1 MSDQP
6 AKPLPARQEEM
17 IRLVPL
23 LCAQCKAPVPA
34 RPDEVAWVCETCGRG
49 LLLDT
54 MPKPGLGECGTQPL
68 DIFFSNAVASGAQ
81 GRPFWVARG
90 QVSLT
95 TRDTYKG
102 DEGRAAHEFW
112 SAPRLFFIPAWE
124 ASLED
129 TIQIGVSLLR
139 TPQRMDSGGRVPF
152 LSVVTPPGDVPAL
165 ADFIVI
171 NIEADRK
178 DYLKT
183 VKFDL
188 NLEPPQLW
196 ILP

>member
-6 AKPLPARQEEM
+6 AAPLPARPEEM

-23 LCAQCKAPVPA
+23 LCVQCKAPVPA

-54 MPKPGLGECGTQPL
+54 APKPGLGECGTQPL
-68 DIFFSNAVASGAQ
+68 DIFFSNAVTPGAQ
-81 GRPFWVARG
+81 GHPFWVARG
-90 QVSLT
+90 QVNLT
-95 TRDTYKG
+95 MRETYKG
-102 DEGRAAHEFW
+102 DEGRAAREFW
-112 SAPRLFFIPAWE
+112 SAPHLFFIPAWE
-124 ASLED
+124 TSLEE
-129 TIQIGVSLLR
+129 TIKMGVSLLR
-139 TPQRMDSGGRVPF
+139 TPQRMDPGGRVPF
-152 LSVVTPPGDVPAL
+152 LSVVTPPGDVRSL

-178 DYLKT
+178 DYLRT

-188 NLEPPQLW
+188 NLDPLQ
-196 ILP
+196 